1 MAHNTLEISSK
12 KRQLQSKEEIEN
24 KKKIRFEDSKK
35 TPEESKD
42 HRHKKKKIKCKSS
55 EEDAAERSGH
65 EAKKIQLRLEE
76 ENEKG
81 IGAEDIKKTAAHRHS
96 THRKNRDH
104 EDLKKTKRSRSPDE
118 DIAGPTEQKK
128 PRIEAPR
135 PPHLDIKN
143 YTFHTQLGSGGYGRV
158 MLASL
163 PGKDKPVAV
172 KIIAKKQNE
181 KDQAILKEVCIM
193 KLATK
198 CAFICPAFAAFQSQ
212 VQAFIVMEHASGGTL
227 LKQIRSQGNLTQRR
241 ILFYS
246 AEMVVGLQFL
256 HANGIIHRDF
266 KPDNVLLDDEGHV
279 KICDFGLSL
288 ENMFGPKTHSGGAGT
303 FGFQAPEVMSQMDYN
318 TGADWWSFGVTLY
331 EMATGYLPY
340 SAKGNTKEQLHQ
352 VLQRQPYYPSY
363 LCPELQDLLCK
374 LLKNEPDQRL
384 GVNGNIREH
393 PFFACLDWEEVE
405 QRRLEPPFKP
415 KVRPIEYYGEKKIE
429 FPTGDSSESR
439 MLEDFSFLD
448 PNWQE

>member
-1 MAHNTLEISSK
+1 MLMYLNIISCLRK
-12 KRQLQSKEEIEN
+12 KLYFIL
-24 KKKIRFEDSKK
+24 F
-35 TPEESKD
+35 
-42 HRHKKKKIKCKSS
+42 
-55 EEDAAERSGH
+55 
-65 EAKKIQLRLEE
+65 LR
-76 ENEKG
+76 
-81 IGAEDIKKTAAHRHS
+81 
-96 THRKNRDH
+96 
-104 EDLKKTKRSRSPDE
+104 
-118 DIAGPTEQKK
+118 
-128 PRIEAPR
+128 
-135 PPHLDIKN
+135 
-143 YTFHTQLGSGGYGRV
+143 
-158 MLASL
+158 
-163 PGKDKPVAV
+163 
-172 KIIAKKQNE
+172 
-181 KDQAILKEVCIM
+181 
-193 KLATK
+193 
-198 CAFICPAFAAFQSQ
+198 
-212 VQAFIVMEHASGGTL
+212 
-227 LKQIRSQGNLTQRR
+227 
-241 ILFYS
+241 FYS

-384 GVNGNIREH
+384 G
-393 PFFACLDWEEVE
+393 
-405 QRRLEPPFKP
+405 
-415 KVRPIEYYGEKKIE
+415 RPIEYYGEKKIE